1 MYYVCL
7 YFYPPGN
14 KGSEDV
20 EQGRSVPYNSAP
32 TLKSA
37 HSELHKENGKEQ
49 VDASDW
55 PVSGV
60 DIKSLPPS
68 PPPYFPEY
76 QSTVQKYALESVQL
90 SGSILG
96 AGNYGFAMQ
105 ATYHSTPVTA
115 KFLCPNLHTPHL
127 PWHHEHELETLS
139 KIAHR
144 NVVQFL
150 GTHKDDSG
158 YYVIMAFVAGGS
170 ICQLVDKLQAC
181 QRHVSLSQKMRIF
194 IGIGRALKYLH
205 NRSIIHQD
213 LTSSSVLLTEELKVK
228 LSLPG
233 QPCTLAS
240 GHHLYKSPEALGC
253 SRVFT
258 EKGDIFSLAVIIM
271 ELINEEHP
279 RLLTTEEDEQDPRM
293 RDIRDFYTKAPKAL
307 HGLVVHCLHENP
319 KMRPYAAEI
328 VQELKD
334 IKDSLAKHKE
344 KPAVSTTQ
352 PSSKLQQPC
361 PTLSSVTFSSG
372 AGGVPPGAPS
382 SVHKWHYRWKPVL
395 SRNQVVPCQEQSC
408 REGTSE
414 LVLGHHSSLPD
425 FGDSSE
431 LVIGHHLNL
440 PEFGDRSELVLGT
453 CPVTLSELEN
463 KGDEVRE
470 ELDASLTTSKPLS
483 SHAHTSNLDVMSTQ
497 KSSAS
502 SHKHTSHSSELGSPS
517 GKEQECMNTQDS
529 PPPCTNQACI
539 FPCTHA
545 NKAIVVPNLINT
557 IHPTLLSSLLRLIP
571 TSSLAPSASSS
582 VISPFIP
589 NRVTHTLNTTLIA
602 RFSFLHVYFD
612 IVCVLQ
618 SVVVVT
624 FAMHITIVMITVAS
638 LTQLKPTASRYCQ
651 NPHALSLNLT
661 SNYTLI
667 HMTNVFTVCNLTT
680 YHATTSGFCPT
691 YTVFLMIFE
700 LPRGYL
706 HVLVLLEGS
715 VMVLYA
721 MHIVTMSN
729 TTQELTQSCV
739 QLIVQTNNTT
749 IALSVDSN
757 NHFCLVRHAH
767 MMAVLDCILQYL
779 CYKSG
784 IVNTNPPV
792 VTPPSPV
799 PALKCSP
806 PTLWLI
812 SDSSFNKASS
822 LIEGNPPHST
832 GSVFSGAIVP
842 LPSCNNTSVI
852 RGYCGSTALFHRT
865 FKMFCGYLYIV
876 VILQEN
882 IFAMHV
888 VIWWVMVINFARFQD
903 VIPTISYDGVFPVI
917 KATKLTLYT
926 PKTYTLLCQ
935 LLDFLYD
942 CPQQLSITTYVNDTL
957 TPSSSHSI
965 AHAEE
970 QPPAS
975 QPTFQAIRCF
985 SLTSKRFPTSV
996 RQLKQVYFTVPCLA
1010 QAQYSNS
1017 KLSLTLAMFMEN
1029 CSRLRPG
1036 YNSSPIASLQFQA
1049 QVTMN
1054 VPIFDKNTLESVGP
1068 HFPTMKTTAL
1078 ITKEPIP
1085 MPKTTAP
1092 SNVTPVVSGA
1102 TCFVQPSMQ
1111 GLSQLLSTCS
1121 IAHKAN
1127 FCQQR
1132 APKVSKQLTHVT
1144 LPIESASYTMKC
1156 GRTEG
1161 TILTSCAMICMG
1173 LTQLSKTRHPNC
1185 SAPQDQPLE
1194 ANFDTTLAKTAHF
1207 TGTYKA
1213 TAVYMKSSCSQSVV
1227 ELAVMFSYEQRM
1239 IQIGNRNQWL
1249 SYRKLQRQK
1258 YTYALTTECRGMAW
1272 FTMEFSSIE
1281 DPQRAFHLLATNIA
1295 WEKQS
1300 FSCFSSVRHNAAK
1313 IAIAYSCRGSPDYGR
1328 PFYYSLCCASSWEV
1342 MTSTSHFASTAR
1354 SGCKLSLLTPR
1365 CQSSMTSFERDSLPS
1380 YSLPVDRSHPSL
1392 PEKGQIFPPHSPHIF
1407 QQQLNVQFC
1416 AFAERKQLL
1425 IGLRAS
1431 HLFEVQSSKTDN
1443 SLLGGSIQS
1452 LKEAAD
1458 KTRMMQSRH
1467 QCHIHKCFRSG
1478 RDGESGRAG
1487 DRKIQ
1492 QNIKIRKP
1500 KWTIT
1505 IPLCNP
1511 SPSHSPAPLHCN
1523 PPHTSQ
1529 YASPLSRCFYFLLQ
1543 LLSSNAHNNR
1553 DKRGTDS
1560 ITIRIG
1566 NSIGISS
1573 QPKWLQEVVAYTVR
1587 LLGLNPPPFS
1597 INMATFDSPSGS
1609 CLEMCAMQCRF
1620 GALAALPLLGLP
1632 TNPNTALLFLPLL
1645 PKRARPRDLPID
1657 LNSSVE
1663 VVCSP
1668 QSGSNSTTTAGGGGN
1683 TGDSSGGSCSSGG
1696 GERDTGQSSGSGG
1709 GDHPSSGGGNDGGGG
1724 NGGGGGDDGD
1734 DGRKRDH
1741 DKKDGKTA
1749 EESSETEEKEVLDDS
1764 SNEEGR
1770 EIDDITSESTSEQEE
1785 EEGEGNWHY
1794 DRITGPKARTE
1805 ELLKPGH
1812 MPSFTS
1818 HPPPHNSHGK
1828 PNPNRKGG
1836 DSTVS
1841 RPRTQTSQRKTA
1853 RRKQSS
1859 PGHPQP
1865 TTSTIH
1871 PQPSTSTNHMQ
1882 SHGALL
1888 PGPTSGAYDGSNT
1901 DKATDEQHEN
1911 ASETDEHESVT
1922 DTTMDTSGGESKNTA
1937 KHNTSPETSPTP
1949 KTDLKS
1955 PLRPFVHNIDGSD
1968 VDLVCERDDYPSP
1981 IQEVGS
1987 SHSNTEPEPEDN
1999 LKAHTEPFPPHPDSS
2014 RQETTG
2020 WKTVLDSEC
2029 DYTRQQLKL
2038 VLQGSTT
2045 CIDVKSQHKVNSNGT
2060 TFPLLYSGTRYDCTS
2075 PRNAYCTHCLD
2086 PLHYCPLPMSILM
2099 LPLTHITLDHDNP
2112 FSSSSTPSDNEQEEE
2127 DTTSPDESATND
2139 NQVGSSSEGTGSEGV
2154 EGHGN
2159 EVAEEIISC
2168 QIEGHGD
2175 EVAQESKV
2183 EAHGNEVAEEAISCE
2198 IEEGEYAEASDGIE
2212 EQGSEAVE
2220 ETSVNIPTLPVTG
2233 QHSNHSSGE
2242 QFEEA
2247 KPNED
2252 AHDPSPNLTGH
2263 LTPCHVQTHDY
2274 SAADVCILTQE
2285 QLDKM
2290 NLREEFV
2297 CLQDQLLHDMP
2308 GCAEPPDSD
2317 TETAKGVIRTPI
2329 QENPFLVSTSN
2340 Y

>member
-1 MYYVCL
+1 MYDACIIRCVYI
-7 YFYPPGN
+7 YAGN
-14 KGSEDV
+14 EGRENV
-20 EQGRSVPYNSAP
+20 EENRSAVVPYNSAP

-37 HSELHKENGKEQ
+37 ASVHSELHEENAKEQ
-49 VDASDW
+49 VNASEVYKSFFW
-55 PVSGV
+55 SEFEGSGL
-60 DIKSLPPS
+60 DLKSLPPP
-68 PPPYFPEY
+68 PPPYFPEC

-96 AGNYGFAMQ
+96 AGNYGFAME
-105 ATYHSTPVTA
+105 ATYHSTPVMA
-115 KFLCPNLHTPHL
+115 KLLHPSLHTPHL
-127 PWHHEHELETLS
+127 PWQHEHEIETLS
-139 KIAHR
+139 RIRHP
-144 NVVQFL
+144 NVIQFL

-158 YYVIMAFVAGGS
+158 YYVIMARVAGGS
-170 ICQLVDKLQAC
+170 VCRLIDKLQAR
-181 QRHVSLSQKMRIF
+181 QTNVSLFQKMKIF
-194 IGIGRALKYLH
+194 IGIGSALKYLH
-205 NRSIIHQD
+205 SSSIIHRD
-213 LTSSSVLLTEELKVK
+213 LTSSNVLLTEELKVK
-228 LSLPG
+228 VSLPG

-258 EKGDIFSLAVIIM
+258 EKGDIFSLAVIVM

-319 KMRPYAAEI
+319 KMRPDTAEI
-328 VQELKD
+328 VQELED
-334 IKDSLAKHKE
+334 IMDSLTEHKD
-344 KPAVSTTQ
+344 VSTTQ
-352 PSSKLQQPC
+352 PGSKQ
-361 PTLSSVTFSSG
+361 
-372 AGGVPPGAPS
+372 
-382 SVHKWHYRWKPVL
+382 HYSLKAAL
-395 SRNQVVPCQEQSC
+395 ARNQVVPYQEQSC

-414 LVLGHHSSLPD
+414 LVLGHHTSLPD

-431 LVIGHHLNL
+431 LVTGHHFIL
-440 PEFGDRSELVLGT
+440 PEFVDHSELVLGT
-453 CPVTLSELEN
+453 CPTTFSELED
-463 KGDEVRE
+463 KSDEVRE
-470 ELDASLTTSKPLS
+470 KLDAPLCSNRPPS
-483 SHAHTSNLDVMSTQ
+483 SHSHTSNCDVKRAST
-497 KSSAS
+497 S
-502 SHKHTSHSSELGSPS
+502 SHKHTPHNNVSSGN
-517 GKEQECMNTQDS
+517 EQECMTTKKFPLHF
-529 PPPCTNQACI
+529 PPPCTDQACI
-539 FPCTHA
+539 FPT
-545 NKAIVVPNLINT
+545 NRAIVVPNLVNAIQ
-557 IHPTLLSSLLRLIP
+557 PTLHSPLLGLIP
-571 TSSLAPSASSS
+571 TSSLSLSSSSS
-582 VISPFIP
+582 VIPFAPLIRS
-589 NRVTHTLNTTLIA
+589 RVSSTLNTTVIA
-602 RFSFLHVYFD
+602 RFNFLHMNFD

-618 SVVVVT
+618 SVVVVF
-624 FAMHITIVMITVAS
+624 FAMHITIVMITTAS
-638 LTQLKPTASRYCQ
+638 LTQLKATASRCFQ
-651 NPHALSLNLT
+651 NSHALSLDLT
-661 SNYTLI
+661 SKYTLFR
-667 HMTNVFTVCNLTT
+667 MTNVFTVRNFTT
-680 YHATTSGFCPT
+680 SHATTSGFYPT
-691 YTVFLMIFE
+691 YTVFLMTLE

-706 HVLVLLEGS
+706 HILFVLQGS
-715 VMVLYA
+715 LVVLYG
-721 MHIVTMSN
+721 MHIAAMSN

-739 QLIVQTNNTT
+739 WSIVQTNNTT
-749 IALSVDSN
+749 IALFIDSN
-757 NHFCLVRHAH
+757 NHFCLVRYAR
-767 MMAVLDCILQYL
+767 MMAVLDCILKYL
-779 CYKSG
+779 CYKSEG
-784 IVNTNPPV
+784 EGVVNPNHPEL
-792 VTPPSPV
+792 TPPSPV
-799 PALKCSP
+799 SSLECSP
-806 PTLWLI
+806 PSLWLI
-812 SDSSFNKASS
+812 SDSSSNTAFSF
-822 LIEGNPPHST
+822 IEGNSPHST
-832 GSVFSGAIVP
+832 GCVSFGAILS
-842 LPSCNNTSVI
+842 LPCNNTSLI
-852 RGYCGSTALFHRT
+852 SG
-865 FKMFCGYLYIV
+865 FCGCTTVLLRIFKLFCEYLYIV
-876 VILQEN
+876 VVLQKDL
-882 IFAMHV
+882 FAIGV
-888 VIWWVMVINFARFQD
+888 VTCGVTAIKFARFQD
-903 VIPTISYDGVFPVI
+903 VFPVVNA
-917 KATKLTLYT
+917 KKHSQFALYAL
-926 PKTYTLLCQ
+926 KEYTLLGQ
-935 LLDFLYD
+935 LLDFLYNS
-942 CPQQLSITTYVNDTL
+942 PQQLSFTLYVNDTL
-957 TPSSSHSI
+957 APSSHSL
-965 AHAEE
+965 AHAMK

-975 QPTFQAIRCF
+975 QPTSKAIRCF
-985 SLTSKRFPTSV
+985 SLTSKRLPTSNI
-996 RQLKQVYFTVPCLA
+996 QLKQA
-1010 QAQYSNS
+1010 
-1017 KLSLTLAMFMEN
+1017 
-1029 CSRLRPG
+1029 
-1036 YNSSPIASLQFQA
+1036 
-1049 QVTMN
+1049 
-1054 VPIFDKNTLESVGP
+1054 
-1068 HFPTMKTTAL
+1068 
-1078 ITKEPIP
+1078 
-1085 MPKTTAP
+1085 
-1092 SNVTPVVSGA
+1092 
-1102 TCFVQPSMQ
+1102 
-1111 GLSQLLSTCS
+1111 LSQLLTTCFVS
-1121 IAHKAN
+1121 HKAN
-1127 FCQQR
+1127 SCQQR
-1132 APKVSKQLTHVT
+1132 APKVPKRLTHVT
-1144 LPIESASYTMKC
+1144 LPIESASYAMKC

-1161 TILTSCAMICMG
+1161 TILTSCTMTCMG
-1173 LTQLSKTRHPNC
+1173 LTQLSKRRHPNC

-1194 ANFDTTLAKTAHF
+1194 ANFDTTLARTAHF
-1207 TGTYKA
+1207 TWTYKA
-1213 TAVYMKSSCSQSVV
+1213 TAVYMKSSCSQSVM

-1239 IQIGNRNQWL
+1239 IQRGNRNQWL
-1249 SYRKLQRQK
+1249 SYRKLQRQQ
-1258 YTYALTTECRGMAW
+1258 YTYTLTTECWGMAW
-1272 FTMEFSSIE
+1272 FTMEFSSFK
-1281 DPQRAFHLLATNIA
+1281 DPQRAFHLPATNTA

-1300 FSCFSSVRHNAAK
+1300 FSRFSSIPQNAAK
-1313 IAIAYSCRGSPDYGR
+1313 ITIAYSCRCSPDYGR

-1342 MTSTSHFASTAR
+1342 MTSMSHFVSTAR
-1354 SGCKLSLLTPR
+1354 SGYQLSLLTAHY
-1365 CQSSMTSFERDSLPS
+1365 QNSMTSFERDRLSS
-1380 YSLPVDRSHPSL
+1380 SSLPVDRSHPSHS
-1392 PEKGQIFPPHSPHIF
+1392 EKGQILPPHSPHIC
-1407 QQQLNVQFC
+1407 QQQLNLQFC

-1425 IGLRAS
+1425 IDLRAS
-1431 HLFEVQSSKTDN
+1431 HLFEVQSRKTYN
-1443 SLLGGSIQS
+1443 SIQS
-1452 LKEAAD
+1452 VKEVAD
-1458 KTRMMQSRH
+1458 ETRMMQSRH
-1467 QCHIHKCFRSG
+1467 QCHIHECFRSG
-1478 RDGESGRAG
+1478 RDGESGGAG
-1487 DRKIQ
+1487 DRKI
-1492 QNIKIRKP
+1492 
-1500 KWTIT
+1500 
-1505 IPLCNP
+1505 L

-1523 PPHTSQ
+1523 PPLTSHG
-1529 YASPLSRCFYFLLQ
+1529 YASPPSRCFYFLLQ
-1543 LLSSNAHNNR
+1543 LLSSNARNNR
-1553 DKRGTDS
+1553 DKRGTES

-1566 NSIGISS
+1566 NSIISS

-1587 LLGLNPPPFS
+1587 LLGLNPPPSS
-1597 INMATFDSPSGS
+1597 ISMATFDSRSGS
-1609 CLEMCAMQCRF
+1609 CLEMCAMQCQF

-1657 LNSSVE
+1657 LNSSVQ

-1683 TGDSSGGSCSSGG
+1683 TGDSSGSSCSSGG

-1709 GDHPSSGGGNDGGGG
+1709 GSHPSPGGGSDG
-1724 NGGGGGDDGD
+1724 GGGGGDDGD

-1741 DKKDGKTA
+1741 DKKDNKTA
-1749 EESSETEEKEVLDDS
+1749 EESSETEEKEVLDDCGD
-1764 SNEEGR
+1764 EEGR
-1770 EIDDITSESTSEQEE
+1770 EIYDITSESTSEQEE

-1859 PGHPQP
+1859 PGRPQP

-1871 PQPSTSTNHMQ
+1871 PQPSTSTNDMQ

-1911 ASETDEHESVT
+1911 ASETDKHESVT

-1968 VDLVCERDDYPSP
+1968 VDLVCERDDYPSL

-2045 CIDVKSQHKVNSNGT
+2045 CIDVKSQHKVNSNET

-2075 PRNAYCTHCLD
+2075 PRNAHCTHCLD
-2086 PLHYCPLPMSILM
+2086 LLHNCPLPMSILM

-2127 DTTSPDESATND
+2127 DTTSPDESAMND
-2139 NQVGSSSEGTGSEGV
+2139 NQVGSSSEETGSEGV

-2242 QFEEA
+2242 QLEEA

-2274 SAADVCILTQE
+2274 SAADVCVLTQE

-2290 NLREEFV
+2290 NPSEEFV

-2308 GCAEPPDSD
+2308 GCAEPPDSG